1 MSFPASEQSQAAR
14 VLPLVVFTPERWAST
29 VLSDEVSLLN
39 DHAHLEKK
47 AALNALFLLH
57 RWPDSLATNPAEVRF
72 WTATL
77 TRIAEEE
84 VAHLELVLTLL
95 DTRGGVFSK
104 NHRNGYAAAL
114 RSFERAGA
122 DPADL
127 LDRLCVSALIEA
139 RSCERFLLLG
149 HVAES
154 EELRKLYCGLWASEH
169 GHYKS
174 FLELAALFTP
184 TAILEERWQE
194 MLSFEAQCIQ
204 GQPPGARIHSWI
216 AA

>member
-1 MSFPASEQSQAAR
+1 MNFPASERGQAAR
-14 VLPLVVFTPERWAST
+14 VLPLQAFTPEQWAFA

-47 AALNALFLLH
+47 AALNALLLLH
-57 RWPDSLATNPAEVRF
+57 RWPDTLATNSAHIRL

-77 TRIAEEE
+77 TQIAEEE
-84 VAHLELVLTLL
+84 IAHLELVLRLL
-95 DTRGGVFSK
+95 DVRGGVFSK
-104 NHRNGYAAAL
+104 GHRNEYAAAL
-114 RSFERAGA
+114 RSCERTGA
-122 DPADL
+122 DPGDL

-149 HVAES
+149 QVAKS

-184 TAILEERWQE
+184 ADILEQRWNE
-194 MLSFEAQCIQ
+194 MLNFEAQCIQ
-204 GQPPGARIHSWI
+204 DQTPGARIHSWV
-216 AA
+216 